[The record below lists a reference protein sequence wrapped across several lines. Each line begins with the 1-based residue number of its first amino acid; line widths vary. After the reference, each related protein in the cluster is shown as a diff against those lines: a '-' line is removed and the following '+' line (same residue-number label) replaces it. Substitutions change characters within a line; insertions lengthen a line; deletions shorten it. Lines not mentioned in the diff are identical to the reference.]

1 MILLYVKCDEQMNA
15 NHFLRIDVLDLICF
29 VIERSEAL
37 ISPAKPS
44 AATEMEDHLMVP
56 HEPPPSSGNHPHSGS
71 DESPSGGNVVLVDDS
86 TSSDQGDVVID
97 STRYARQLP

>member
-1 MILLYVKCDEQMNA
+1 MNA
-15 NHFLRIDVLDLICF
+15 NHFLGIDVLELICF

-56 HEPPPSSGNHPHSGS
+56 HEPPPPSGNHPHSGS